1 MARTKTIQIGLRQY
15 NSKTQLN
22 QKLNIVIS
30 SYRST
35 PFGGGQGI
43 FIYELSK
50 ALLSLGHNVDII
62 SGPPYPK
69 LEPKINLI
77 RSPGLNLFSTFIF
90 KERLSIFINKKN
102 KSIDDWYE
110 FISALFGGFPEIKT
124 FGNRLSYLLQNSSYD
139 VLIDNQSLSF
149 GVLQVQNKIPVIEII
164 HHPIT
169 KDYKYDIQFSKGII
183 QKISKWRWFSF
194 LKMQKKVAPLMKVIS
209 TPSSNSKDDIVKD
222 FKVLKNKIMVIPN
235 GIDHVKFSPKKHI
248 NRNPAQLITTASADV
263 PLKGLDFT
271 LKAIYSIKKDYP
283 KIRLVIIG
291 APRPG
296 GHTERLIQKLNLEAN
311 IVYKTN
317 LTKEEIA
324 VEYAYSNIAIVSSLY
339 EGFGFPVGEAMACSI
354 PLIATNVAS
363 IPEITSSFAELIPE
377 KDSYSIEQAIRK
389 IFLNPSK
396 YQIRADAGRMHIIEN
411 FDWKKIAKRYESLI
425 YQTMENFNANF

>member
-1 MARTKTIQIGLRQY
+1 MTTQIGLQQY
-15 NSKTQLN
+15 NFKFKLN
-22 QKLNIVIS
+22 QKLNIAIS
-30 SYRST
+30 SYRSA

-43 FIYELSK
+43 FVYELSR
-50 ALLSLGHNVDII
+50 ALQSLGHNVDII
-62 SGPPYPK
+62 SGPPYPN
-69 LEPKINLI
+69 LEPEINLI
-77 RSPGLNLFSTFIF
+77 KSPGLNLFSTFVF
-90 KERLSIFINKKN
+90 KERLEIFLNKKH
-102 KSIDDWYE
+102 KSMDDWYE

-124 FGNRLSYLLQNSSYD
+124 FGNRLSNLLQHSSYD
-139 VLIDNQSLSF
+139 ILIDNQSLSF
-149 GVLQVQNKIPVIEII
+149 GLLKVQNRIPVIEIV

-169 KDYKYDIQFSKGII
+169 KDYEYDIQFSKGIV

-194 LKMQKKVAPLMKVIS
+194 LRMQKKVAPFIKAIS
-209 TPSSNSKDDIVKD
+209 TPSINSKNDIVKD
-222 FKVLKNKIMVIPN
+222 FNVSKKKIMVIPN
-235 GIDHVKFSPKKHI
+235 GIDHIKFSPKKHI
-248 NRNPAQLITTASADV
+248 NRNPGQLITTASADV

-271 LKAIYSIKKDYP
+271 LKAIHSIKKDFP
-283 KIRLVIIG
+283 KIRLVVIG

-324 VEYAYSNIAIVSSLY
+324 IEYAYSNIAIVSSLY

-354 PLIATNVAS
+354 PLIATDVAS

-377 KDSYSIEQAIRK
+377 GDSHSIEHAIRK

-411 FDWKKIAKRYESLI
+411 FDWQKIAQQYENLI
-425 YQTMENFNANF
+425 YQTMKKFKC

>member
-1 MARTKTIQIGLRQY
+1 MVRIKNTQIGLQQY
-15 NSKTQLN
+15 NSIVKLN
-22 QKLNIVIS
+22 QKLNIAIS
-30 SYRST
+30 SYRSA

-50 ALLSLGHNVDII
+50 ALQSLGHNVVII
-62 SGPPYPK
+62 SGPPYPN

-77 RSPGLNLFSTFIF
+77 RSPGLNLFSTFVF
-90 KERLSIFINKKN
+90 KERLAIFLKKKN
-102 KSIDDWYE
+102 KSIDDLYE

-124 FGNRLSYLLQNSSYD
+124 FGNRLTQLLQNSSYD
-139 VLIDNQSLSF
+139 ILIDNQSLSF
-149 GVLQVQNKIPVIEII
+149 GLIQLQNKIPIIEIV

-169 KDYKYDIQFSKGII
+169 KDYEYDIQFSKGII

-194 LKMQKKVAPLMKVIS
+194 LKMQKKVAPLLKVIS
-209 TPSSNSKDDIVKD
+209 TPSTNSKNDIVKD
-222 FKVLKNKIMVIPN
+222 FNVSKNKIAVIPN
-235 GIDHVKFSPKKHI
+235 GIDHINFSPKKNI
-248 NRNPAQLITTASADV
+248 NRNPGQLITTASADV

-271 LKAIYSIKKDYP
+271 LKAIHSLKKDFP
-283 KIRLVIIG
+283 KIRLVVIG
-291 APRPG
+291 SPRPG

-324 VEYAYSNIAIVSSLY
+324 LEYAYSNIAIVSSLY

-363 IPEITSSFAELIPE
+363 IPEITSNFAELIPD
-377 KDSYSIEQAIRK
+377 KDPYGIEQAIRK

-411 FDWKKIAKRYESLI
+411 FDWQKIAKQYESLI
-425 YQTMENFNANF
+425 YQTMKKF